1 MNNKIRI
8 IANGSAKGM
17 IAAEARAEFTELV
30 ARELPAARIRFA
42 ELGENVQDLAR
53 SAIAE
58 GASVVVA
65 GGGDGTV
72 NAIASV
78 LAGTDTVLGVLPL
91 GTLNHFAKNLGLPAE
106 IDGALRI
113 LAAGKT
119 VSVDVGAVNDRIF
132 VNNSGLGLYPDVV
145 HSRERRHKQGAIGW
159 TAALGASVKALFR
172 YRLLGIR
179 VVVHGTQLLRRTP
192 SVFVGNNEYSIQG
205 FLEPTRTR
213 LDAGV
218 LCLYIPHPRGRLKFL
233 WFAVRALFGKSH
245 PDSEFDMTLTDA
257 LTIESRHHHLRVSLD
272 GEVTLMAPPLKY
284 SSRHNALQVI
294 VPTSRDT

>member
-213 LDAGV
+213 LNAGV

>member
-1 MNNKIRI
+1 VNTKIRI
-8 IANGSAKGM
+8 IANGGAKGM
-17 IAAEARAEFTELV
+17 ITSDDREAFNQLV
-30 ARELPAARIRFA
+30 TRELSGAQVIFA
-42 ELGENVQDLAR
+42 ELGENVQALAR

-58 GASVVVA
+58 GATVVVA

-78 LAGTDTVLGVLPL
+78 VVGTDIVLGVLPL

-119 VSVDVGAVNDRIF
+119 RAVDVGAVNNRIF

-145 HSRERRHKQGAIGW
+145 HSREQRHKRGAIGW
-159 TAALGASVKALFR
+159 TAAFAASVKALFR
-172 YRLLGIR
+172 YRVLGIR
-179 VVVHGTQLLRRTP
+179 VFVNGEQLLRHTP
-192 SVFVGNNEYSIQG
+192 SVFIGNNEYTIQG

-218 LCLYIPHPRGRLKFL
+218 LCLYIPHPRSRLKFI
-233 WFAVRALFGKSH
+233 WFAVRALFGKSR
-245 PDSEFDMTLTDA
+245 PDSDFDMTLTDA

-272 GEVTLMAPPLKY
+272 GEVTSMTTPLKY
-284 SSRHNALQVI
+284 SSRHNVLRVI
-294 VPTSRDT
+294 VPDRAG

>member
-1 MNNKIRI
+1 MPSKIRI
-8 IANGSAKGM
+8 IANGGAKGM
-17 IAAEARAEFTELV
+17 IASAAREEFTQLV
-30 ARELPAARIRFA
+30 ARELPGAGVIFA
-42 ELGENVQDLAR
+42 EVGANVQTLAR

-58 GASVVVA
+58 GATIVVA

-78 LAGTDTVLGVLPL
+78 VVGTDVVLGVLPL
-91 GTLNHFAKNLGLPAE
+91 GTRNHFAKNLGLPTE

-119 VSVDVGAVNDRIF
+119 VSVDVGAVNERIF

-145 HSRERRHKQGAIGW
+145 HSREQRHGQGALGW
-159 TAALGASVKALFR
+159 TVALGASVKALFR

-179 VVVHGTQLLRRTP
+179 VVVNGTQLLRRTP
-192 SVFVGNNEYSIQG
+192 SVFIGNNEYTVQG
-205 FLEPTRTR
+205 FLEPKRTR

-218 LCLYIPHPRGRLKFL
+218 LCLYIPHPRGRFKFI

-245 PDSEFDMTLTDA
+245 PDSEFDMTMTDA

-272 GEVTLMAPPLKY
+272 GEVMSMATPLEY
-284 SSRHNALQVI
+284 RSRHNALRVI
-294 VPTSRDT
+294 VPVVVS